1 MILIILLILVTST
14 FNLQV
19 KALTYYITPDN
30 SNNGTCTF
38 NGSTLEPCYQLPQV
52 DNISTPSANLLFLP
66 GIHIIRNLTYSNIS
80 NFTMASLNTSQVV
93 KIHCQR
99 QTELLFKRIRNL
111 RISSLYFIACTLNIF
126 WLHGYFYPANYYERD
141 IEIVD
146 CIFTDNNCDY
156 SIILWVENTIISID
170 RSLFFHSSGA
180 IWCESMLGSTKLDIT
195 DTIFQSHW
203 GDNNGS
209 ALHIETVRMKIN
221 NSQFINNTG
230 LFGGAV
236 FAQYFP
242 SIEVYNTLFKDNY
255 SKRSGGAIYY
265 TAISLPKNTFSM
277 HNVSFISNKAEV
289 DGGAVYC
296 WGNIFNAFLYVKEA
310 ILISNSA
317 KSGGFA
323 FLLNCSLWISS
334 GIDMINNTATST
346 GGAVHAVNSRIS
358 FHNGFFNISYN
369 SAVYKGGAL
378 FLKTVTKLRYDY
390 SRILS
395 YCSVHCSGIEIKSR
409 WITDNHT
416 KVLFSSNSVMSKS
429 GKGGAI
435 FVKDD
440 DCENTPDI
448 YHWDSFS
455 TQDALYWKPGD
466 VCFLYEYEFN
476 SDNIKYFTFENNT
489 ASQGSVLYGG
499 LLDRCFPPNKKLL
512 VDNHFLN
519 GIDAFKA
526 NSRYEQ
532 APLAI
537 SSQPMKA
544 CVCTDGHKPNC
555 SIRQITNVT
564 KMRGEIISVS
574 IAAVDQDNN
583 PVSSTIIA
591 RCSEESVIL
600 DRGEERKNITSNT
613 CKTLDYHIFTV
624 YDSIA
629 TLVLEPV
636 GPCKSS
642 PLSLIHIH
650 INVAPCGKGFE
661 QDMNTCDCERRL
673 KIFNIDV
680 CNIDTHSITRKGS
693 IWLRYDE
700 HYLKIHTNCPLDFCN
715 IISTNISIQY
725 PDNQCVNNH
734 SGIICG
740 GCRESYSIVFGGSR
754 CLQCLS
760 KHTFIW
766 LTLTFIIAGMALIA
780 LLLIFNLTI
789 SHGSLNGLIFYANV
803 VSIGGLTSVSN
814 CSIHPILTVFIAWL
828 NLDLGIETC
837 FYPGMDSY
845 VKTWL
850 QFVFPLYVWLL
861 VGAILLASHYS
872 SRVMKIFGRNNIA
885 ILATL
890 FLLSYNKILK
900 TIITALTFTEIQV
913 SQASNVS
920 DSFTPDKVWFF
931 DGNVDYVKG
940 KHIFLFAVSLAALV
954 LLFLPYTLMLIFG
967 QWLRSLPLKRKCLRW
982 IRGTAFI
989 SIMDAYH
996 APYNKKHR
1004 YWTGLMLLI
1013 RCFLFLVFAASYKDN
1028 ALLTNT
1034 YAIALVTWGILT
1046 IKVIINKVYKNKYM
1060 NMLELSFLLNLGIVS
1075 ATLIYLKGKNERAS
1089 ALCAC
1094 VSVSVSISLVTFIG
1108 ILAYHTYLQVRN
1120 KTYYLSVKQA
1130 FMKRFKNKE
1139 ITCTTE
1145 ESTVRNDQN
1154 LVHTKKP
1161 TTTSVELREPLLENV
1176 EMEEK

>member
-1 MILIILLILVTST
+1 MILIILLILVTSA

-19 KALTYYITPDN
+19 KGLTYYITPDN

-52 DNISTPSANLLFLP
+52 SITSRISSVNLLLLP
-66 GIHIIRNLTYSNIS
+66 GIHVIPGQQNLTYNGIS
-80 NFTMASLNTSQVV
+80 IKMASLNISQVV

-99 QTELLFKRIRNL
+99 QTELLFTRIGNL
-111 RISSLYFIACTLNIF
+111 RISSLYFIACTLK
-126 WLHGYFYPANYYERD
+126 
-141 IEIVD
+141 IVGSLYADPVLAYGLKVAD
-146 CIFTDNNCDY
+146 CIFTNNSHDY
-156 SIILWVENTIISID
+156 SIIIRNMDSISIN
-170 RSLFFHSSGA
+170 RSLFFHNSGA
-180 IWCESMLGSTKLDIT
+180 IWCESEHSNTKLGIT

-203 GDNNGS
+203 GANNGS
-209 ALHIETVRMKIN
+209 ALHIQLVNLKIS
-221 NSQFINNTG
+221 NSLFINNTG

-236 FAQYFP
+236 FAEMSHIIVF
-242 SIEVYNTLFKDNY
+242 NTLFKDNY
-255 SKRSGGAIYY
+255 SKKSGGAIYY
-265 TAISLPKNTFSM
+265 EQIFKSIAFSM
-277 HNVSFISNKAEV
+277 NNVSFISNKAGL

-296 WGNIFNAFLYVKEA
+296 WNRHYST
-310 ILISNSA
+310 ILLHMTESILLSNLA
-317 KSGGFA
+317 KNGGFA
-323 FLLNCSLWISS
+323 FLLNCSLQVSS
-334 GIDMINNTATST
+334 EIDIINNTATAT
-346 GGAVHAVNSRIS
+346 GGAVFAVNSRMI
-358 FHNGFFNISYN
+358 FDGLFFNISWN
-369 SAVYKGGAL
+369 SAVHKGGAF
-378 FLKTVTKLRYDY
+378 FLKTVTKSRYDY
-390 SRILS
+390 YIIFILRS
-395 YCSVHCSGIEIKSR
+395 SIEIEWHMTKE
-409 WITDNHT
+409 NHT
-416 KVLFSSNSVMSKS
+416 KVLFSNNAVISKS

-435 FVKDD
+435 FVEDD

-448 YHWDSFS
+448 YHWDPFS
-455 TQDALYWKPGD
+455 GSRQDTSKWKPSEL
-466 VCFLYEYEFN
+466 CFLYEYKPN
-476 SDNIKYFTFENNT
+476 SVNNKYFIFENNT
-489 ASQGSVLYGG
+489 AGQGSVIYGG
-499 LLDRCFPPNKKLL
+499 LLDRCLPPIKDLL
-512 VDNHFLN
+512 VGNHFLN

-526 NSRYEQ
+526 NSHYEQ
-532 APLAI
+532 TPLAI
-537 SSQPMKA
+537 SSRPMKA
-544 CVCTDGHKPNC
+544 CVCVDDHKPNC
-555 SIRQITNVT
+555 SIRQINVT

-591 RCSEESVIL
+591 SYNEESVIL
-600 DRGEERKNITSNT
+600 DRGEERKNITSNI

-624 YDSIA
+624 HDSIA

-642 PLSLIHIH
+642 PLSIHIH
-650 INVAPCGKGFE
+650 INVASCGKGFE

-673 KIFNIDV
+673 KTFNIDV

-725 PDNQCVNNH
+725 PDDQCVNNH
-734 SGIICG
+734 SGILCG

-861 VGAILLASHYS
+861 VGAIILASHYS
-872 SRVMKIFGRNNIA
+872 SRAMKIFGRNNIA

-1028 ALLTNT
+1028 ALLTNS
-1034 YAIALVTWGILT
+1034 YAIALVTWGTLT